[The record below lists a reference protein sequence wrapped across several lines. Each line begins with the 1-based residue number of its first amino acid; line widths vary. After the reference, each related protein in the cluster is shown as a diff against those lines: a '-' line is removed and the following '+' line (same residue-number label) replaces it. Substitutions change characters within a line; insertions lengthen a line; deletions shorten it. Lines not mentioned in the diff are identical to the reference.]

1 MACRPRAGGLAEG
14 FDKADARNLP
24 RVDIMMIVDFFQQ
37 DRHPAMKQSKMQ
49 RLVIVVTLM
58 HPVEGS
64 RGWACGSQPSMLL
77 SHCFHEAARSETF
90 CQVWANLRAD
100 IC

>member
-37 DRHPAMKQSKMQ
+37 DRHPAMKQTKMQ
-49 RLVIVVTLM
+49 RLVVLL
-58 HPVEGS
+58 
-64 RGWACGSQPSMLL
+64 MLL
-77 SHCFHEAARSETF
+77 SDGALMHVCRKLTWMGLWFTTINVFEPLFS
-90 CQVWANLRAD
+90 
-100 IC
+100 